1 MKERAVHAEV
11 GELIGHVGRVARGLQ
26 FVDGLSP
33 AQWES
38 LRYVAR
44 ANRYSRCPSAL
55 AAFLGA
61 TKGTVSQTLIALECK
76 GYMRRERSNPDRRG
90 VQLNLTA
97 AGEALL
103 ERDPLHHLDAVAAA
117 LPSAAREALVDGLV
131 SVLRGVQRQVGAAA
145 FGMCEECC
153 MFCVDGASAEEG
165 GPHRCG
171 LTGEPLDDNDRRLI
185 CVTFESRH

>member
-1 MKERAVHAEV
+1 MSERAVHVGV
-11 GELIGHVGRVARGLQ
+11 GELIGRVGRVARGLQ

-33 AQWES
+33 ALWES

-61 TKGTVSQTLIALECK
+61 TKGTVSQTLIALEGK

-90 VQLNLTA
+90 VQLKLTA

-103 ERDPLHHLDAVAAA
+103 EHDPLLHLDAAAAA
-117 LPSAAREALVDGLV
+117 LSPAARKALADGLV

-153 MFCVDGASAEEG
+153 MFCADGASTDPD

-171 LTGEPLDDNDRRLI
+171 LTGEALNDDDLQLI
-185 CVTFESRH
+185 CVTFEARH